1 MRASSRMAGT
11 TEKRFTREIIFGA
24 RRGLRYCQLTTDPKT
39 QPIEVIEGMREVAHQ
54 LNRSLNGE
62 IV

>member
-1 MRASSRMAGT
+1 MAGT